1 MCLMRKLFYTSLLLL
16 LASCSGGTVYDHYNH
31 TSVSGWDRGEVLTYD
46 VPRLKKSSKY
56 VALLGLRVSE
66 AYPFQSLTLIVDQTV
81 FPEKKTTRDTLN
93 CQIYDPK
100 GTIKGQGINY
110 FQYHFLVSE
119 KELKEGDSL
128 HITVRHN
135 MRREIIPGVTDV
147 GIKLYR

>member
-16 LASCSGGTVYDHYNH
+16 LVSCSGGTVYDHYNH
-31 TSVSGWDRGEVLTYD
+31 TSVSGWDRGEVLTYE

-100 GTIKGQGINY
+100 GTIKGQ
-110 FQYHFLVSE
+110 
-119 KELKEGDSL
+119 
-128 HITVRHN
+128 
-135 MRREIIPGVTDV
+135 
-147 GIKLYR
+147 